1 MRFLRGVDGRPTLT
15 PLLLGVAP
23 ALVVGCLLLRL
34 AVASDALLAAHA
46 LSAAA
51 MLVLA
56 VAARAWCH
64 AASRRRLVGL
74 ALVGLVLLLVPFAGA
89 RRPARWLE
97 LGAFAVYVAPLVL
110 PSLLL
115 VAVAA
120 ARWGGRWP
128 HAVALGLG
136 TAALL
141 VACQPDRAQVLA
153 LAVASACVLARLPVA
168 ARWRWLAALPLAGTV
183 AVAVPQPDGLLP
195 VAHVEWVFALAFQRT
210 AWLGL
215 AAVGAAL
222 VLVGTAAVV
231 LARWRVE
238 AVAVPVYYAVLFL
251 VSLLGWTPAPGLGFG
266 CGPVLGYGLM
276 VGVGAALVS
285 SAERA
290 TLPRCSNDAG
300 P

>member
-1 MRFLRGVDGRPTLT
+1 MQFLRGVDGRPTLT
-15 PLLLGVAP
+15 PLLLGAAP
-23 ALVVGCLLLRL
+23 ALVVGCLLLHL
-34 AVASDALLAAHA
+34 AVASDALLAAQG

-56 VAARAWCH
+56 VAARVWCH
-64 AASRRRLVGL
+64 AASRRRLVCL
-74 ALVGLVLLLVPFAGA
+74 ALAGLVLLLLPLVGA

-97 LGAFAVYVAPLVL
+97 LGTFAVYVAPLVL

-136 TAALL
+136 TSVLL

-168 ARWRWLAALPLAGTV
+168 GRWRWLAVLPHAGTV

-195 VAHVEWVFALAFQRT
+195 VAHVEWVFALAFERT
-210 AWLGL
+210 PWLGL

-222 VLVGTAAVV
+222 VLMGTTAVV
-231 LARWRVE
+231 LVRWRGE
-238 AVAVPVYYAVLFL
+238 AVAVPVYYAVLYL
-251 VSLLGWTPAPGLGFG
+251 ASVLGWTPAPLLGFG

-276 VGVGAALVS
+276 VGVGAALV
-285 SAERA
+285 ATADRA
-290 TLPRCSNDAG
+290 TLPGCSNDAG

>member
-74 ALVGLVLLLVPFAGA
+74 ALAGLV
-89 RRPARWLE
+89 
-97 LGAFAVYVAPLVL
+97 
-110 PSLLL
+110 LLL

-136 TAALL
+136 TAVLL

-168 ARWRWLAALPLAGTV
+168 ARWRWLAVLPHAGTV

-285 SAERA
+285 SVERA